1 MFRPNRC
8 LTGMKQSRILQE
20 QLQNGQIWEMENS
33 NVQIKLVGKR
43 LVHYKIF
50 KGQTKRSPVSLSG
63 KAGLVQYLT
72 DNKAKL
78 VQA

>member
-43 LVHYKIF
+43 LVHYKI
-50 KGQTKRSPVSLSG
+50 
-63 KAGLVQYLT
+63 
-72 DNKAKL
+72 
-78 VQA
+78 